1 MSESMS
7 DNTREVDALKAEVE
21 RLKVANAT
29 LLEVILALATMS
41 IDRASRAPQA
51 ASAAP
56 VAPVA
61 PVAPAVPYPVPY
73 PVPVVP
79 YVVPPM
85 WPWPPV
91 ITCATG
97 VVSVDSTWGVG

>member
-1 MSESMS
+1 MHNVDERMS
-7 DNTREVDALKAEVE
+7 DNAREVDALKAEVE
-21 RLKVANAT
+21 RLKAANAA

-51 ASAAP
+51 APAAP
-56 VAPVA
+56 VAPV
-61 PVAPAVPYPVPY
+61 VPYPVPY